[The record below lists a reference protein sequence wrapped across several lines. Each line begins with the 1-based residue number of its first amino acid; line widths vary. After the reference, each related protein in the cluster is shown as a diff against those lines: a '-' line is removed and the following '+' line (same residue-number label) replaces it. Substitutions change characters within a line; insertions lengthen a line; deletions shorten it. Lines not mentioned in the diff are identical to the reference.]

1 MLPSDHKPWKESRF
15 QAYGCNFAIL
25 RLERNIMKSFHNVI
39 SCGSHR
45 LGLKGDVSWTQ
56 PPFCNFS
63 RFPCRGNVVL
73 QMKDHPS
80 NTLMCE
86 ALFFVIFFEKAET
99 PTLVY
104 EGIMLLYQCIREL
117 LDMQFS
123 SNLVFTRLFY
133 VFPEGSDD
141 VTFFGIWLIIT

>member
-1 MLPSDHKPWKESRF
+1 
-15 QAYGCNFAIL
+15 
-25 RLERNIMKSFHNVI
+25 
-39 SCGSHR
+39 
-45 LGLKGDVSWTQ
+45 
-56 PPFCNFS
+56 
-63 RFPCRGNVVL
+63 
-73 QMKDHPS
+73 
-80 NTLMCE
+80 MCE

-123 SNLVFTRLFY
+123 SNLVITRLFY

-141 VTFFGIWLIIT
+141 VTFFCIWLIIT

>member
-1 MLPSDHKPWKESRF
+1 
-15 QAYGCNFAIL
+15 
-25 RLERNIMKSFHNVI
+25 
-39 SCGSHR
+39 
-45 LGLKGDVSWTQ
+45 
-56 PPFCNFS
+56 
-63 RFPCRGNVVL
+63 
-73 QMKDHPS
+73 MKDHPS